1 MLPMI
6 QVDRPEAK
14 YCLHK
19 PSYGRSVKLDFS
31 MEATRIRVL
40 CMCNSSQLPV
50 VPAVGNKVDSFRP
63 SCKFYLFLVYRSGAT
78 EGKQAAL
85 RYNINQFVNL

>member
-50 VPAVGNKVDSFRP
+50 VPLADKVGGSFRP
-63 SCKFYLFLVYRSGAT
+63 ADFIVSYLP
-78 EGKQAAL
+78 
-85 RYNINQFVNL
+85 